1 MQLAE
6 DILLVR
12 KLFIEPCDP
21 VVWAGVNTLNVF
33 FMHSTTAV
41 AEFRSYIISY

>member
-12 KLFIEPCDP
+12 KLFIEPRDT
-21 VVWAGVNTLNVF
+21 VVRAGVNAVNVF
-33 FMHSTTAV
+33 FMCRTTAV